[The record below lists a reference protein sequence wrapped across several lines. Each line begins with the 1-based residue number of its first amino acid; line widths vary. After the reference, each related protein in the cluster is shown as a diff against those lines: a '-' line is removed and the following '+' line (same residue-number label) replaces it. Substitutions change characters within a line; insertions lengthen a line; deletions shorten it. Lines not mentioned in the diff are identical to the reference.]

1 MQQTKIN
8 SLTNIFKRQEISDEQ
23 AKRYA
28 LALFQIA
35 KEQQLLGVVEEE
47 LRVVKEVFVYNTDLK
62 ALLKSSKLTIDKKKE
77 ILTTAFTS
85 VNPYVLNTLM
95 ILIDRHREDEI
106 IEVAN
111 QFLELANEE
120 KGIADAQVIS
130 TRELSEAEREA
141 ISATFGAKVGKKSLR
156 IENIVDSELLGGVK
170 LRIGNRIY
178 DGSLRGKLDR
188 LERKLLS

>member
-1 MQQTKIN
+1 MTGSIV
-8 SLTNIFKRQEISDEQ
+8 

-35 KEQQLLGVVEEE
+35 KDTQTLGVIEEE
-47 LRVVKEVFVYNTDLK
+47 LRVVKEVMLFNPDLK
-62 ALLKSSKLTIDKKKE
+62 AVLKSSKLSLEKKKE
-77 ILTTAFTS
+77 ILTNAFAST
-85 VNPYVLNTLM
+85 NAFVLNTLL
-95 ILIDRHREDEI
+95 ILIDRHREDQI
-106 IEVAN
+106 VEVAN
-111 QFLELANEE
+111 QYFMLANEAAGVAE
-120 KGIADAQVIS
+120 AKVYS
-130 TRELSEAEREA
+130 TRELTDAEREA
-141 ISATFGAKVGKKSLR
+141 ISAVFAAKVGKKSLR

>member
-1 MQQTKIN
+1 MSN
-8 SLTNIFKRQEISDEQ
+8 SMV

-47 LRVVKEVFVYNTDLK
+47 LRVVKEVFANNTDLK
-62 ALLKSSKLTIDKKKE
+62 AVLKSSKLPINKKKE
-77 ILTTAFTS
+77 ILTAAFTS

-111 QFLELANEE
+111 QFFELANEE
-120 KGIADAQVIS
+120 KGIADAEVYS